1 MLHTNTIEKHT
12 LELLKTISKDSVFND
27 FFLVG
32 GTALAL
38 HIGHRKSIDLDFFS
52 VNSFDSDKLS
62 TYLIDKCNADIVSIS
77 TNSLTCWINEV
88 KVDFITHKYILI
100 ENLVIKNGI
109 RLASIKDVAAMKL
122 NAIKNRGTKKDFVDI
137 YFLNKNYSFP
147 EMLSFC
153 QKKYPNFIELLILK
167 SLVYFDDAD
176 ILPNCEMLID
186 IKWDE
191 IKSDIIQKVKPLI
204 K

>member
-1 MLHTNTIEKHT
+1 MLHTNTIEKYT
-12 LELLKTISKDSVFND
+12 LELLKTISNDSVFND

-52 VNSFDSDKLS
+52 LSSFDLDKLS
-62 TYLIDKCNADIVSIS
+62 THLIEKYKANIIS
-77 TNSLTCWINEV
+77 KNTNSLTCWINKV

-100 ENLVIKNGI
+100 ENLEIINGI
-109 RLASIKDVAAMKL
+109 RLASIRDIAAMKL

-137 YFLNKNYSFP
+137 YFLNKNYSFD
-147 EMLSFC
+147 EMLGFC
-153 QKKYPNFIELLILK
+153 QKKYPNYIELLILK
-167 SLVYFDDAD
+167 NLIYFDDAD
-176 ILPNCEMLID
+176 IFPDCEMLID
-186 IKWDE
+186 VTWKE